1 MVKKS
6 LLSSTSKKKTK
17 AKKKDD
23 RKKTTASKKNGAAK
37 SVKKDAGAKAASKKK
52 TTSKSTKATKPV
64 KSAAK
69 AKAPKKAAPKTAT
82 KQKKPVSIK
91 ELVLKKFDTIPPET
105 LYSAPVDTTRSEITS
120 PPFISESA
128 PEEIERIRKLLF
140 KQFDLN
146 TPDTKEEA
154 PAEKP
159 VVESAPEPEAKE
171 EAPVEKPAEEPAPEP
186 EAKEEAPVEE
196 PAEEP
201 APEPEAKEEAPVEEP
216 AEAPA
221 PEPEAKE
228 EAPVKEPAE
237 EPAPEPEAKEEAPV
251 EEPAEEPAPEPEAK
265 EEAPVDKP
273 REKISVYEVPKEKA
287 LPFSEVTSAST
298 SQPEEPPVNESDAS
312 DQGDNMQKPIAIA
325 GACFAAVL
333 ILIIGVS
340 FSNMGN
346 FEIKDHNGII
356 EIWKGRFAP
365 IGSQKMMVLEGMTV
379 TEEMLGASSR
389 KDAYTLIFK
398 SYIEKADALLET
410 PGMPDYEA
418 IRSRLNEAKSY
429 AVTAELKSLVT
440 TRLHKIEMITLLYK
454 ADILVGK
461 GTLPNLK
468 TAKKYLDKAARL
480 KLGPSDESLVNQR
493 LQWIES
499 QIEGMAAVK
508 VTAATITA
516 PAAKEAVKVDH

>member
-1 MVKKS
+1 MAKKS

-23 RKKTTASKKNGAAK
+23 RKKPTASKKSGAAK
-37 SVKKDAGAKAASKKK
+37 SVKKTAEAKAASKKK

-91 ELVLKKFDTIPPET
+91 ELVLKKFNTIPPKT

-146 TPDTKEEA
+146 TPDPKKEA

-171 EAPVEKPAEEPAPEP
+171 EAPVE
-186 EAKEEAPVEE
+186 E

-201 APEPEAKEEAPVEEP
+201 APEPEVKEEAPV
-216 AEAPA
+216 
-221 PEPEAKE
+221 
-228 EAPVKEPAE
+228 VT
-237 EPAPEPEAKEEAPV
+237 
-251 EEPAEEPAPEPEAK
+251 
-265 EEAPVDKP
+265 P
-273 REKISVYEVPKEKA
+273 REKISIYEIPKEKA

-298 SQPEEPPVNESDAS
+298 SQPAEPPVNESDAS

-325 GACFAAVL
+325 GACLAAVL

-346 FEIKDHNGII
+346 FEIKDHNGVI

-365 IGSQKMMVLEGMTV
+365 IGTQKMMVLEGMTV

-429 AVTAELKSLVT
+429 AATAELKSLVT

-468 TAKKYLDKAARL
+468 TAKKHLDKAARL

-493 LQWIES
+493 LQWVES

-508 VTAATITA
+508 VTAPTITA
-516 PAAKEAVKVDH
+516 PAAKKAGKVDH